1 MIYGWSP
8 GIGDPGLL
16 GWITVFAY
24 FSAATMAYAAGQR
37 SRRRSLSEGMEYH
50 CWIRASRFWAA
61 LAIVLVALG
70 INKQLDLQSLFT
82 VVVRQT
88 AKEQGWYAERRGPQR
103 LFIAGTSVTALTIVG
118 FMIFSLHDLERWVK
132 LAAAG
137 AIMLL
142 TFIVVR
148 AASFHHVDIVLGSV
162 LGGVRINHL
171 LELGGIGIIV
181 AAATRAAPR
190 MSQGNR
196 TPRRH
201 HDG

>member
-8 GIGDPGLL
+8 GIGDPGII
-16 GWITVFAY
+16 GWITVLAY
-24 FSAATMAYAAGQR
+24 FVSAKMAYAAGER
-37 SRRRSLSEGMEYH
+37 YRRRSLSDDTRFH
-50 CWIRASRFWAA
+50 QSIRASRFWTIIV
-61 LAIVLVALG
+61 IVLVALG

-82 VVVRQT
+82 AIVRYT

-103 LFIAGTSVTALTIVG
+103 LFIVGISVTALTIVG
-118 FMIFSLHDLERWVK
+118 FMIFSLHGLDRWVK

-148 AASFHHVDIVLGSV
+148 AASFHHVDMVLGRV

-171 LELGGIGIIV
+171 LELGGISIIA
-181 AAATRAAPR
+181 AAATRAGLR
-190 MSQGNR
+190 MSEGS
-196 TPRRH
+196 
-201 HDG
+201 

>member
-16 GWITVFAY
+16 GWTTVFAY
-24 FSAATMAYAAGQR
+24 FSAATMSYTAGRR
-37 SRRRSLSEGMEYH
+37 SRFRSLSEGTESH
-50 CWIRASRFWAA
+50 HWTRASRFWAI

-70 INKQLDLQSLFT
+70 VHKQLGLQSLFT
-82 VVVRQT
+82 AVVRHT

-103 LFIAGTSVTALTIVG
+103 FFIVGTSFAALTIVG
-118 FMIFSLHDLERWVK
+118 FMIFSLHGLERWVK

-148 AASFHHVDIVLGSV
+148 AASFHHVDLVLGSV

-171 LELGGIGIIV
+171 LELGGIGIIA

-190 MSQGNR
+190 VSQGNR

-201 HDG
+201 HEG